1 MIEDV
6 MTFLPKPERNS
17 IWVLRIGSAPDQSR
31 RYAGAAGRN
40 IAGSALVARVHLMAS
55 KVRVFALAPLPLVN
69 EPLPLLSH
77 FGPKR
82 FEARIGC

>member
-1 MIEDV
+1 MIKDV

-17 IWVLRIGSAPDQSR
+17 IWVFAHDAPDQPR
-31 RYAGAAGRN
+31 RYTGGAGRN

-55 KVRVFALAPLPLVN
+55 KVHVFALAPLSLVN

>member
-1 MIEDV
+1 MIKDV
-6 MTFLPKPERNS
+6 MTFLPKPGRNS
-17 IWVLRIGSAPDQSR
+17 IWVFAHDAPDQPR

-55 KVRVFALAPLPLVN
+55 KERVFALAPLPLVN

>member
-1 MIEDV
+1 MPISE
-6 MTFLPKPERNS
+6 LRRLCRNS
-17 IWVLRIGSAPDQSR
+17 VRHLANAGLIAWV
-31 RYAGAAGRN
+31 Y
-40 IAGSALVARVHLMAS
+40 LMAS

-82 FEARIGC
+82 FEAGIGC